1 MGCIALRN
9 SSLECRAPKAL
20 HILDAP
26 RPACWNTQV
35 VLMLWNTIRAGYPWR
50 MRSLCINKHKNRASI
65 PSTLREAISG
75 LSRDACNQRESSNVR
90 CQKRSIDTQTI
101 HACVEVS
108 ISICRIASDRWLS
121 MLTQLS
127 ASMSILVIS
136 PDDFYRRFAEKMPF
150 RPFRIFGLCT
160 PRGSGAAYGFF
171 VVPDRYP

>member
-1 MGCIALRN
+1 
-9 SSLECRAPKAL
+9 
-20 HILDAP
+20 
-26 RPACWNTQV
+26 
-35 VLMLWNTIRAGYPWR
+35 MLWNTIRAGYPWR
-50 MRSLCINKHKNRASI
+50 MRSLCINKHKHRASI

-121 MLTQLS
+121 TLTQLS

-150 RPFRIFGLCT
+150 RPFRIFGLWFWSCVW
-160 PRGSGAAYGFF
+160 FF
-171 VVPDRYP
+171 CCP